1 MKITQALLL
10 VTLTASSTAALSSE
24 TEKSKGSLTESEI
37 LILKASC
44 YAKLK
49 LAEQTV
55 PEAIIVGKSKNHT
68 SPMRKDLEICRRLIS
83 QAENG
88 ET

>member
-1 MKITQALLL
+1 MRITNALLL
-10 VTLTASSTAALSSE
+10 ATLTLLSTVAVCSE
-24 TEKSKGSLTESEI
+24 TDKSEGSLTESEI

-44 YAKLK
+44 HAKQK
-49 LAEQTV
+49 MSEQTV
-55 PEAIIVGKSKNHT
+55 PEAIIVGRKKHHK
-68 SPMRKDLEICRRLIS
+68 SPMEKELEICRRLIS